1 MPSELEAMEAAR
13 RYTLDLIGHLDT
25 RQLETSI
32 VPFLS
37 PMAWDL
43 GHIAAFEDLWIAHR
57 LGGMPLLLE
66 DHAALYDAFETPR
79 EVRAGLDFLRGEEL
93 REYMDAVR
101 DRSGQVDPSDDGTS
115 FELVVR
121 HEYQHTET
129 MLQAMALAGLRPPGF
144 QDGGPAGGDGLEL
157 VEIGAGE
164 AEVGAPA
171 DGFAY
176 DNERPRHA
184 VELGAFAIG
193 RSPVSNATWLTFAE
207 GGGYE
212 RREWWSAEGWSWKLD
227 QDIECPQSASTGDPA
242 AAVVHVSYH
251 EAVAFARS
259 VDARL
264 PTELEWEKAALQGR
278 LAGVG
283 SVWEWT
289 QSRFAGYPGFRA
301 HPYREYSEVFFG
313 DGYRVLRGASP
324 ATHPRVASPHFRN
337 WDLPERRQLFAGIR
351 IAR

>member
-1 MPSELEAMEAAR
+1 MPSELEAMQAAR
-13 RYTLDLIGHLDT
+13 RYTLGLIGHLDPS
-25 RQLETSI
+25 QLETSI
-32 VPFLS
+32 VSYLS

-57 LGGMPLLLE
+57 LGGMPLLRE
-66 DHAALYDAFETPR
+66 QHSALYDAFETPR
-79 EVRAGLDFLRGEEL
+79 EVRAGLDFLRGDEL
-93 REYMDAVR
+93 LEYMDAVR
-101 DRSGQVDPSDDGTS
+101 ERSAQVDPGDGTI
-115 FELVVR
+115 FELVIR

-144 QDGGPAGGDGLEL
+144 EDGGPAGGDGLEL
-157 VEIGAGE
+157 VEVEAGE
-164 AEVGAPA
+164 AQIGASA

-176 DNERPRHA
+176 DNERPRHP
-184 VELGAFAIG
+184 VELDAFAIG
-193 RSPVSNATWLTFAE
+193 RSTVPNASWLSFAE

-212 RREWWSAEGWSWKLD
+212 RREWWSDEGWAWKLD
-227 QDIECPQSASTGDPA
+227 EDIECPESASNGDPA
-242 AAVVHVSYH
+242 AAVVHVSHH
-251 EAVAFARS
+251 EAEAFARS

-264 PTELEWEKAALQGR
+264 PTELEWEKAAVQGR

-283 SVWEWT
+283 SAWEWT
-289 QSRFAGYPGFRA
+289 QSHFSGYPGFRA

-324 ATHPRVASPHFRN
+324 ATHPRVVSPHFRN
-337 WDLPERRQLFAGIR
+337 WDLPERRQIFAGVR